1 MNEYIKDFLDYLL
14 IDKKYSLNT
23 KKSYEND
30 LLNFSEY
37 IKEDLTKITKNN
49 IIEYLEYL
57 KKTEKQRTIAHNLT
71 VLRSFYKYLE
81 LENIISRNPT
91 ANIDMPRLPKTLPKV
106 LSIDEIN
113 TLLDI
118 NLKNKYDY
126 RNKAMLELMY
136 ATGIRISELINL
148 KMENA
153 HLENCTLLVMGKG
166 KKERIIPLGDY
177 ALKYLEIYLNSYRNE
192 LLKNKVSDYIFL
204 SNRGDKMTRQC
215 FFEIIKKIAFEKGIK
230 TEFSPHT
237 LRHSFATHMIENGA
251 DLRSVQ
257 ELLGHENIS
266 TTQIYTN
273 ISRKY
278 IEDNYNE
285 FHPHARKG

>member
-1 MNEYIKDFLDYLL
+1 MSGYIKDFLDYLL
-14 IDKKYSLNT
+14 IDKKYSINT

-30 LLNFSEY
+30 LFNFSSY
-37 IKEDLTKITKNN
+37 SKKELTKITKND
-49 IIEYLEYL
+49 ILSYLEYL
-57 KKTEKQRTIAHNLT
+57 KSMEKPRTIAHNLT

-81 LENIISRNPT
+81 LENVIDKNPT
-91 ANIDMPRLPKTLPKV
+91 SNIDMPKLPKTLPKV
-106 LSIDEIN
+106 LSIEEIN
-113 TLLDI
+113 LLLDI
-118 NLKNKYDY
+118 RLNDKYDY

-136 ATGIRISELINL
+136 ATGLRISELINL
-148 KMENA
+148 KMENV

-166 KKERIIPLGDY
+166 KKERIIPIGDY
-177 ALKYLEIYLNSYRNE
+177 ALKYLEIYLTKYRNE
-192 LLKNKVSDYIFL
+192 LLKSKTSDYVFL
-204 SNRGDKMTRQC
+204 SNRADKMTRQC
-215 FFEIIKKIAFEKGIK
+215 FFEIIKKIALEKGIK

-278 IEDNYNE
+278 VEDNYND